1 MDEFD
6 VIVLGM
12 GPGGEDAAGRLVEA
26 GLSVAG
32 VEAGLVGGECPYWG
46 CVPSKMM
53 IRAAHVLGEARRVC
67 GLAGSA
73 TVSPDWGP
81 VARRVREEAAHDWD
95 DQAAADRFEKK
106 GGHLVRGRGTVT
118 GPREVTVGDRVLRA
132 RRGLLISTGS
142 TPAIPDIDGL
152 SGTPYWT
159 NHEAVATESAPASM
173 IVLGGGAIGLE
184 LAQVFARF
192 GTKITVLEAAPRLLP
207 GEEPEAGE
215 LIAKVFRDEGIRVL
229 TGVSAS
235 RVDHSGGRFAV
246 KAGDEVVEAERLLV
260 VAGRRTD
267 LTGLSVVGIDEDQKF
282 IPTDPH
288 MRAADGV
295 WAAGDVTGRGGF
307 THVANYQGRIAALDI
322 LGEEVAGADYRAV
335 PRVTYTDPEVGAVGL
350 TERQARDEGLAV
362 TVGVTTAGARD
373 WIHGTKDILIKLVA
387 ADGVLV
393 GATAVG
399 PTGGEV
405 MGALAVAVH
414 ARVPVTTL
422 RSMMYAYPTFH
433 RGIEDALKNLLGQ
446 DRP

>member
-26 GLSVAG
+26 GLSVAA
-32 VEAGLVGGECPYWG
+32 VEADLVGGECPYWG

-53 IRAAHVLGEARRVC
+53 IRAAHVLGEARRVS
-67 GLAGSA
+67 GLAGAA
-73 TVSPDWGP
+73 TVSPDWTP
-81 VARRVREEAAHDWD
+81 VARRIRAEATDDWN

-106 GGHLVRGRGTVT
+106 GGHLVRGHGVVT

-132 RRGLLISTGS
+132 RRGLLISTG
-142 TPAIPDIDGL
+142 TRPAIPDIDGL
-152 SGTPYWT
+152 AGTPYWT
-159 NHEAVATESAPASM
+159 NHEAVATESVPESM

-192 GTKITVLEAAPRLLP
+192 GTEITLLEAAPTLLP
-207 GEEPEAGE
+207 GEEPEAGA
-215 LIAKVFRDEGIRVL
+215 LIAKVFRDEGMRVL
-229 TGVSAS
+229 TGASAS
-235 RVDHSGGRFAV
+235 RVSYDGRFAV
-246 KAGDEVVEAERLLV
+246 TVGDEVVEAANLLV
-260 VAGRRTD
+260 VTGRKTD
-267 LTGLSVVGIDEDQKF
+267 LTGLSVIGVDETARF

-288 MRAADGV
+288 MRVTDGV
-295 WAAGDVTGRGGF
+295 WAAGDVTGHGGF

-350 TERQARDEGLAV
+350 TERQARDEGLSV
-362 TVGVTTAGARD
+362 TTGITTAGARD

-387 ADGVLV
+387 SDDVLV

-399 PTGGEV
+399 PAGGEV

-414 ARVPVTTL
+414 ARVPVMTL

-433 RGIEDALKNLLGQ
+433 RGIEDALKNLLKQ

>member
-1 MDEFD
+1 MNEFD

-26 GLSVAG
+26 GLSVAA

-53 IRAAHVLGEARRVC
+53 IRAAHVLGEARRVS
-67 GLAGSA
+67 GLAGSSA
-73 TVSPDWGP
+73 VTPDWSP
-81 VARRVREEAAHDWD
+81 VAKRVREEAADNWD
-95 DQAAADRFEKK
+95 DKAAADRFEKK
-106 GGHLVRGRGTVT
+106 GGHLVRGHGTVT

-142 TPAIPDIDGL
+142 TPVIPDIDGL
-152 SGTPYWT
+152 SETPYWT
-159 NHEAVATESAPASM
+159 NRDAVSTESVPESM

-192 GTKITVLEAAPRLLP
+192 GSRVTVIEAAPSLLS

-235 RVDHSGGRFAV
+235 RVRFEDRFAV
-246 KAGDEVVEAERLLV
+246 TAGDEVIEAETLLV
-260 VAGRRTD
+260 VAGRKTD
-267 LTGLSVVGIDEDQKF
+267 LTGLSVVGIEENQKF

-387 ADGVLV
+387 SDGVLV

-399 PTGGEV
+399 PAGGEV

-414 ARVPVTTL
+414 ARVPVMTL

-433 RGIEDALKNLLGQ
+433 RGIEDALKNLLNQ

>member
-26 GLSVAG
+26 GLSVAA
-32 VEAGLVGGECPYWG
+32 VEAELVGGECPYWG

-53 IRAAHVLGEARRVC
+53 IRAAHVLGEARRVSD
-67 GLAGSA
+67 LAGAA
-73 TVSPDWGP
+73 TVVPDWSP
-81 VARRVREEAAHDWD
+81 VAKRVREEAAHHWD
-95 DQAAADRFEKK
+95 DQAAVDRFEKK
-106 GGHLVRGRGTVT
+106 GGHLVRGHGTVT

-132 RRGLLISTGS
+132 RRGLLISTG
-142 TPAIPDIDGL
+142 TRPAIPDLDGL
-152 SGTPYWT
+152 SGTPFWT
-159 NHEAVATESAPASM
+159 NREAITTESAPESM

-192 GTKITVLEAAPRLLP
+192 GTRITILESAPGLLP
-207 GEEPEAGE
+207 GEEPEAGR
-215 LIAKVFRDEGIRVL
+215 LIARVFRDEGIRVL

-235 RVDHSGGRFAV
+235 RVDHDGGFRV
-246 KAGDEVVEAERLLV
+246 TAGDEVLEAERLLV
-260 VAGRRTD
+260 VAGRTTD
-267 LTGLSVVGIDEDQKF
+267 LTGLSVVGIDENQKY

-322 LGEEVAGADYRAV
+322 LGREVAGADYRAV
-335 PRVTYTDPEVGAVGL
+335 PRVTYTDPEIGAVGL
-350 TERQARDEGLAV
+350 TEKQARDEGLAV
-362 TVGVTTAGARD
+362 TVGTTTAGARD
-373 WIHGTKDILIKLVA
+373 WIHDTKDILIKLVA
-387 ADGVLV
+387 SGDVLV

-399 PTGGEV
+399 PVGGEV

-414 ARVPVTTL
+414 ARVPVPTL

-433 RGIEDALKNLLGQ
+433 RGIEDALKNLL
-446 DRP
+446 R